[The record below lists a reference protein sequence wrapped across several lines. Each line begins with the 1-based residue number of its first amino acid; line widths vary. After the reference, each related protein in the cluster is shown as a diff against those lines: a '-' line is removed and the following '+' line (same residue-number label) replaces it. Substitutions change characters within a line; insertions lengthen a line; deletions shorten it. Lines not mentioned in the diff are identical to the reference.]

1 MTKPHNNLLPFPKI
15 APSHL
20 ATPVYTGIIESGL
33 RPILDVYQGREQ
45 KGSMTVLSNQQDID
59 ILITDAEIAARTNQL
74 ARIITDHFKGT
85 KQLVVVGLLRGS
97 FIFIADLVRRLA
109 LPVEVDFMTVSSYG
123 NSMESSRQVRI
134 IQDLE
139 TTIKDRDVLLVEDI
153 VDTGHTLSQV
163 RKILLTRSPKSLSVC
178 TLLNKP
184 SRREINVEVDW
195 VGFDIPDDFV
205 IGYGI
210 DYAQQGR
217 NLPHI
222 GIVKTPSPNQN

>member
-1 MTKPHNNLLPFPKI
+1 M
-15 APSHL
+15 S
-20 ATPVYTGIIESGL
+20 
-33 RPILDVYQGREQ
+33 
-45 KGSMTVLSNQQDID
+45 VLSSGEQIE
-59 ILITDAEIAARTNQL
+59 ILISEAEIT
-74 ARIITDHFKGT
+74 ARINALSHEITTHYADT

-97 FIFIADLVRRLA
+97 FVFIADLVRHLD

-123 NSMESSRQVRI
+123 NAMVSSRQVRI

-139 TTIKDRDVLLVEDI
+139 TDIKDRDVLIVEDI
-153 VDTGHTLSQV
+153 IDTGHTLSQV
-163 RKILLTRSPKSLSVC
+163 IKILKTRMPKSLSIC

-184 SRREINVEVDW
+184 SRREVDVPIDW
-195 VGFDIPDDFV
+195 TGFDIPDEFV

-222 GIVKTPSPNQN
+222 AVVQK